1 MNVQLLEYA
10 RIELT
15 HALADTSG
23 GTKGQLQAFS
33 ENPPAD
39 KNRNPRRTVHVVEV
53 EDGRGGIRRI
63 KAENTAVFVQETHS
77 RRRPLPPI
85 NDYEFES
92 APWRRAVNQLPE
104 HEQAW
109 LRYCYG
115 FDLTFRYQTLIC
127 EAVWNSHQKHLPKGL
142 LSKTKKRLIK
152 LVWLAVQDAAAR
164 NMNNTYKEYAG
175 AALASLMAVS
185 RSTWCE
191 IYGPHWQL
199 MKQAVDELDRCALL
213 EVLHRKQNHVFDDV
227 SV

>member
-1 MNVQLLEYA
+1 MDDNLLNYA
-10 RIELT
+10 RLEIT
-15 HALADTSG
+15 RALVDTSG

-39 KNRNPRRTVHVVEV
+39 KNKNPRRPLHTVEV
-53 EDGRGGIRRI
+53 DDGHGGIRRI
-63 KAENTAVFVQETHS
+63 KAENSAVYVLETRS
-77 RRRPLPPI
+77 RRRPLPPMK
-85 NDYEFES
+85 DFEFES

-115 FDLTFRYQTLIC
+115 FDLAFKYQTVIC
-127 EAVWNSHQKHLPKGL
+127 EAIWSEHQKYLPKGL
-142 LSKTKKRLIK
+142 MTKTKKRLIK

-164 NMNNTYKEYAG
+164 NMNDTYREYAG
-175 AALASLMAVS
+175 AALAALMEIS

-199 MKQAVDELDRCALL
+199 MKNTVDELDRRSLQ
-213 EVLHRKQNHVFDDV
+213 EVLNRKQDHVFEEV
-227 SV
+227 GA